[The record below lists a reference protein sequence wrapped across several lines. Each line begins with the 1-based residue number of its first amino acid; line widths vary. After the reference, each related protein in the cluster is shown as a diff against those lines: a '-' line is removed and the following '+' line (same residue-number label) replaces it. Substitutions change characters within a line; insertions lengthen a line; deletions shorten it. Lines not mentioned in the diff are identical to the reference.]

1 MNEDETTTPMKEN
14 IPVRLEFDKDYK
26 YLYIMASDGT
36 NYERYEVKTADSVE
50 LINASIKQLNK
61 LKNAGE
67 TNTRTQKDKQNQKIV
82 QELLDKYNELG
93 PQLQEKET
101 SSTYR
106 ADKAQREEAIS
117 QMSLIRETVKKAYPH
132 THMTDIR
139 A

>member
-14 IPVRLEFDKDYK
+14 LPGRIEFSDDYK
-26 YLYIMASDGT
+26 YLYISTSDGP

-67 TNTRTQKDKQNQKIV
+67 TNTRIQKDKQNQKIV
-82 QELLDKYNELG
+82 QELLDKYKEIES
-93 PQLQEKET
+93 QLQEKEV

-117 QMSLIRETVKKAYPH
+117 QMSLIREIVKKVYPR
-132 THMTDIR
+132 THMADIR